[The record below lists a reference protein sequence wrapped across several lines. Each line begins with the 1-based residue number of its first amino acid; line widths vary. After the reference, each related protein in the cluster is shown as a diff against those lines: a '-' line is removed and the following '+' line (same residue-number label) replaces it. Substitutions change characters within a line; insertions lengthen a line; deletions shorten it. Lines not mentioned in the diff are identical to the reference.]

1 MPYFTMKQRLTI
13 ALGGFLTSVGLTL
26 LILKILDITGKIN
39 IDQVLEAN
47 LVIISII
54 IAIVAIFD
62 VLAGIILL
70 RRS

>member
-26 LILKILDITGKIN
+26 LILKILDITGKLN

-54 IAIVAIFD
+54 IVIVAIFD
-62 VLAGIILL
+62 VLAGFILI

>member
-1 MPYFTMKQRLTI
+1 MPYFTIKQRLTI
-13 ALGGFLTSVGLTL
+13 ALGGFLSSVGLTL
-26 LILKILDITGKIN
+26 LILKILDVTGKLN

-47 LVIISII
+47 LPIISII
-54 IAIVAIFD
+54 ILIVAIFN